1 MIKIYDIEE
10 NNYGYILTNSEK
22 TEKLILYKSKIEGK
36 NNSPYYL
43 TKITP
48 TKIYLSGMFYQKK
61 QNKYNGKTK
70 DGIKITIT
78 IKNNLAFFDC

>member
-10 NNYGYILTNSEK
+10 NNYGYILTNYEK
-22 TEKLILYKSKIEGK
+22 TEKLILYKSKIDG
-36 NNSPYYL
+36 NNYSPYYL
-43 TKITP
+43 KKVTP
-48 TKIYLSGMFYQKK
+48 TKNYISGMFYEKK

>member
-22 TEKLILYKSKIEGK
+22 TEKLILYESKFDSTK
-36 NNSPYYL
+36 YAPYYL
-43 TKITP
+43 SQISP
-48 TKIYLSGMFYQKK
+48 TKTYISGMFYDKK

>member
-22 TEKLILYKSKIEGK
+22 TEKLILYESKFDSTK
-36 NNSPYYL
+36 YAPYYL
-43 TKITP
+43 SQISP
-48 TKIYLSGMFYQKK
+48 TKTYISGMFYDKK

-78 IKNNLAFFDC
+78 IKNNLAFFGC

>member
-10 NNYGYILTNSEK
+10 NNFGYILTNLENK
-22 TEKLILYKSKIEGK
+22 EKLILYKSKIDGK

-43 TKITP
+43 KKIAP
-48 TKIYLSGMFYQKK
+48 TKIYLSGMFYDKK

-70 DGIKITIT
+70 DGTKIQIKIE
-78 IKNNLAFFDC
+78 NNIAFFDY

>member
-43 TKITP
+43 KKIAP
-48 TKIYLSGMFYQKK
+48 TKIYLSLSL
-61 QNKYNGKTK
+61 
-70 DGIKITIT
+70 IHI
-78 IKNNLAFFDC
+78 

>member
-1 MIKIYDIEE
+1 
-10 NNYGYILTNSEK
+10 
-22 TEKLILYKSKIEGK
+22 
-36 NNSPYYL
+36 
-43 TKITP
+43 
-48 TKIYLSGMFYQKK
+48 MFYDKK